1 MSVLSVDLSG
11 LMREHPLQITRPI
24 LKYASEGWQPVEG
37 RVIEENPVS
46 LTVNG
51 QVWLTFMC
59 SPDQLEALAAGFL
72 FNEGVIHHRDEIIQ
86 VRVCENQANVDIWL
100 SHPAE
105 QPKTWQRASGCTG
118 GVTNPAAVLNI
129 HPVAQQ
135 NVFTPAQ
142 LLAGMDQL
150 YQVEGLYQQNRGLH
164 NSALFDGQEIRCHAA
179 DIGRHN
185 TVDKLAGQL
194 LLNSKGDQISPR
206 LVLTTGRIS
215 SEMLQKSAR
224 LGAEV
229 VISRTSPTRMAVRL
243 AEDLGITLV
252 GYARKTEF
260 IVYTWP
266 DRVIGAFL

>member
-1 MSVLSVDLSG
+1 MEIS
-11 LMREHPLQITRPI
+11 RPI
-24 LKYASEGWQPVEG
+24 LKYVSESWQPVEG

-59 SPDQLEALAAGFL
+59 SPDQLEPLAVGFL
-72 FNEGVIHHRDEIIQ
+72 FNEGVIHTRAEIAQ
-86 VRVCENQANVDIWL
+86 VRVCENEANVDVWL
-100 SHPAE
+100 HHPAE
-105 QPKTWQRASGCTG
+105 QPKNWQRASGCTG
-118 GVTNPAAVLNI
+118 GVTNPAAALDLA
-129 HPVAQQ
+129 PVARR
-135 NVFTPAQ
+135 NVFSPAQ

-164 NSALFDGQEIRCHAA
+164 NSAVFDGQKICCHAA

-185 TVDKLAGQL
+185 TIDKLAGQI
-194 LLNSKGDQISPR
+194 LLNDLNVSPC
-206 LVLTTGRIS
+206 LILTTGRIS

-229 VISRTSPTRMAVRL
+229 VISRTSPTRLAVRL
-243 AEDLGITLV
+243 ADELGITLV

-260 IVYTWP
+260 ILYTWSE
-266 DRVIGAFL
+266 RVSGVLA